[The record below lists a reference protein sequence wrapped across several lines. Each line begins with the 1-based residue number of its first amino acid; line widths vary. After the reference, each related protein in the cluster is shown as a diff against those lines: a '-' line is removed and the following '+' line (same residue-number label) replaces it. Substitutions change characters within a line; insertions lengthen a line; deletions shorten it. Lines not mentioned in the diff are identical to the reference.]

1 MAYQTNVLRNTII
14 HTPAPKVIQ
23 KFSLISAVST
33 KATKTDF
40 NRDEGDEGDREN
52 SLNTLRHSGR
62 DQVAIRNPVEFVI
75 RIGKV

>member
-14 HTPAPKVIQ
+14 HSPAPKVIQ

-40 NRDEGDEGDREN
+40 NRDEGDEGDEGDREN
-52 SLNTLRHSGR
+52 SLTTLRHSGR

-75 RIGKV
+75 RI